1 MTNFIQENTAHINR
15 SRELIKELQCHI
27 SMQEATALKNQVSI
41 DQLKREKSIIADE
54 LIREVG
60 KRAKAEKEAEIT
72 LYCMM
77 LAMVAC
83 AVQAGWTV
91 YNAW

>member
-1 MTNFIQENTAHINR
+1 MTNFIEENTAHINR
-15 SRELIKELQCHI
+15 SRELIKELQCHV

-54 LIREVG
+54 LVREVG
-60 KRAKAEKEAEIT
+60 RRINAESEADVT
-72 LYCMM
+72 LRYMI
-77 LAMVAC
+77 LAYVVV
-83 AVQAGWTV
+83 AVQLGWAV